1 MHPTCH
7 KLRLVY
13 PCYINWS
20 CETYEL
26 KREMRKEAWD
36 KKGVVKVL
44 KELDAKTITAA
55 GPKIRI
61 TLAYLV

>member
-1 MHPTCH
+1 
-7 KLRLVY
+7 
-13 PCYINWS
+13 
-20 CETYEL
+20 
-26 KREMRKEAWD
+26 MRKEAWD

-61 TLAYLV
+61 TLAYLI